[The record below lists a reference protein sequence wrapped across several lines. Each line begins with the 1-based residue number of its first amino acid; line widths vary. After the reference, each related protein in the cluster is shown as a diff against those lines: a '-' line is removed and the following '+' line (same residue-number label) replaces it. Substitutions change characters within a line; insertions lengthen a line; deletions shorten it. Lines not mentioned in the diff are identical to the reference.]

1 MPNLTIVKQKLNGL
15 LTVIKQQVSGLWNT
29 YRVYILGAAGLFL
42 FFKLRDL
49 VISLLVS
56 SGNKVMDNT
65 KAQDAVLA
73 KAEDDA
79 KAKATVLEQQ
89 VTQEETAPKPPVSD
103 DWYEKKS

>member
-1 MPNLTIVKQKLNGL
+1 MPNLTAVKRRLNGL
-15 LTVIKQQVSGLWNT
+15 LAVAKQQVGSLWNT
-29 YRVYILGAAGLFL
+29 YRVYILGAAGIFL

-56 SGNKVMDNT
+56 SGNKVMDST
-65 KAQDAVLA
+65 KAQDAVSA

-79 KAKATVLEQQ
+79 KAKAAALEQQ